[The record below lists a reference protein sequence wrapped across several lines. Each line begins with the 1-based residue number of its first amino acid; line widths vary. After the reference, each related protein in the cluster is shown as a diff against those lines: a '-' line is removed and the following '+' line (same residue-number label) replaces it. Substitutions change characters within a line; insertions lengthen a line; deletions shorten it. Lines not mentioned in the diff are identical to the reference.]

1 MEQICHSGGNEN
13 MIKYKSNYI
22 LILLICTILVLCNF
36 NVYSADNIN
45 KDVTINLINFS
56 EEDYLEYIYPLLPLH
71 GYIFNRN
78 YLHGNNILNP
88 AMGTINFYES
98 KNTIDNKDFYRLE
111 FNAFDKNQ
119 NPFVIEWDISKG
131 CFFDNRKT
139 EAFKFS
145 TEMIFA
151 SEDNDINAVFAK
163 RLIESS
169 NIINLNPLYSMNN
182 ETEILNGYEFS
193 YTISRSSTYL
203 ALRTSIEILAACSLG
218 VINYF
223 VTKEVNAA
231 DWQYRYTWP
240 DVKNKFADGWYW
252 DPNNFNTN
260 TIYHLYA
267 GATYYMIARSNYY
280 SIPESFLW
288 SFGGS
293 LMWEYF
299 GEWREQV
306 SLNDMIFTPT
316 LGSLTG
322 EFLIQSANL
331 IERNM
336 KQSFLRETLM
346 FILYPF
352 GSINRWIDSSNSGD
366 MRVHIL
372 FANPIQTA
380 IEHKVEKNV
389 FGR

>member
-1 MEQICHSGGNEN
+1 M
-13 MIKYKSNYI
+13 MKYRSRHI
-22 LILLICTILVLCNF
+22 IILLICTILVLWNF
-36 NVYSADNIN
+36 NVYSADADNVKN
-45 KDVTINLINFS
+45 NEKKDVTINLINFS
-56 EEDYLEYIYPLLPLH
+56 EEDYLEYIFPLLPSH

-78 YLHGNNILNP
+78 YLHGNNILNQ

-98 KNTIDNKDFYRLE
+98 KNTIENKDFYRLE

-119 NPFVIEWDISKG
+119 NPFAIEWDISKG

-139 EAFKFS
+139 EAFKF
-145 TEMIFA
+145 TTGMIFD
-151 SEDNDINAVFAK
+151 SEYNDINAVFAK

-169 NIINLNPLYSMNN
+169 SIINLNPLYSMNN
-182 ETEILNGYEFS
+182 ETKNINGYEFN
-193 YTISRSSTYL
+193 YAMRRSSTYL
-203 ALRTSIEILAACSLG
+203 ALRTSIEILASCSLG

-223 VTKEVNAA
+223 VTREVNAA
-231 DWQYRYTWP
+231 DWQYRYTWH
-240 DVKNKFADGWYW
+240 DAKYKFIDGWYW

-267 GATYYMIARSNYY
+267 GATYYMIGRSNYY

-322 EFLIQSANL
+322 EFFIQSANF

-336 KQSFLRETLM
+336 KPGFLREALM
-346 FILYPF
+346 LILYPF

-366 MRVHIL
+366 MRVRIL

-380 IEHKVEKNV
+380 IEHKVANDV